1 MNLELD
7 NSSGIAT
14 VTLDNPEKHNA
25 MSGAMMVDLAKI
37 VHELE
42 QWKEG
47 KGVVLRGNNDAF
59 CSGADLQLVK
69 GIMNNGDGR
78 DMCTLMQDTL
88 SRLYTLPL
96 VSVALVHGVALG
108 GGAEL
113 TTSCDYRIVT
123 NDATIGFVQMKMGVM
138 TGWGGGTRLVQL
150 IGRTAAL
157 DLLTT
162 GKVLSWREALSIGLA
177 NGMVQATDGAA
188 LDRANEWLDHR
199 TFGEPAVVQAAKK
212 IVVAASSDI
221 YRSLA
226 AEKDAF
232 CDVWGGPAHVNAMQK
247 KPKHK

>member
-1 MNLELD
+1 
-7 NSSGIAT
+7 
-14 VTLDNPEKHNA
+14 
-25 MSGAMMVDLAKI
+25 MVDLANI

-42 QWKEG
+42 EWKDG
-47 KGVVLRGNNDAF
+47 KGVILRGKNDAF

-69 GIMNNGDGR
+69 GIMNKDGGR

-113 TTSCDYRIVT
+113 TTSCDYRLVT
-123 NDATIGFVQMKMGVM
+123 KDATIGFVHMKMGLM

-150 IGRTAAL
+150 TGRTAAL

-177 NGMVQATDGAA
+177 NGMVQATDGST
-188 LDRANEWLDHR
+188 LDQAMEWLDHR
-199 TFGEPAVVQAAKK
+199 TFGETAVVRAAKK
-212 IVVAASSDI
+212 IVVAASPDI
-221 YRSLA
+221 YASLA

-232 CDVWGGPAHVNAMQK
+232 CDVWSGPAHVNAMQK

>member
-1 MNLELD
+1 M
-7 NSSGIAT
+7 I
-14 VTLDNPEKHNA
+14 
-25 MSGAMMVDLAKI
+25 DLAD
-37 VHELE
+37 VVQDLE
-42 QWKEG
+42 KWKEG
-47 KGVVLRGNNDAF
+47 KGVILRGNNDAF

-69 GIMNNGDGR
+69 GIMNRDGGNN
-78 DMCTLMQDTL
+78 MCTFMQDTL

-123 NDATIGFVQMKMGVM
+123 KDASIGFVQVKMGVM

-162 GKVLSWREALSIGLA
+162 GKALSWREALSIGLA
-177 NGMVQATDGAA
+177 NGMVQAADGAA
-188 LDRANEWLDHR
+188 LDNAKEWLEHR
-199 TFGEPAVVQAAKK
+199 TLGEPAVVQAAKK
-212 IVVAASSDI
+212 IVTAASPDI

-226 AEKDAF
+226 KEKDAF
-232 CDVWGGPAHVNAMQK
+232 CDVWAGPAHVTAMQR